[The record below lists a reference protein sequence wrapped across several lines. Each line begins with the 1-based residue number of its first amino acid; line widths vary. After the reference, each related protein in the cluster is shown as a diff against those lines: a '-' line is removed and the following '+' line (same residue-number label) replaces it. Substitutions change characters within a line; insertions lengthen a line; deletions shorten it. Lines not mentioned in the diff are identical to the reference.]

1 MPNFEG
7 AVNLL
12 ERRAPTVIQ
21 LSLQE
26 LSGLR
31 ASKTSEIPL
40 VLEHATSTGATE
52 VAQRL
57 VAFPFT
63 PPDVKLKEKAV
74 YAPNRSDRSYFAIE
88 SVAGSLPESLAVRH

>member
-7 AVNLL
+7 AVNPL
-12 ERRAPTVIQ
+12 ERRGPTVIQ

-26 LSGLR
+26 LSRLR

-40 VLEHATSTGATE
+40 VLEHAASTGATE

-63 PPDVKLKEKAV
+63 PSRREA
-74 YAPNRSDRSYFAIE
+74 
-88 SVAGSLPESLAVRH
+88 